1 MAATAI
7 HLSRK
12 LRLIP
17 DVEEAV
23 RSIRWRAPGLML
35 FSPPQAFARSFQALK
50 ATVSLVLCLI
60 FLSEFN
66 Y

>member
-7 HLSRK
+7 HLFRK

-17 DVEEAV
+17 HVEEAV
-23 RSIRWRAPGLML
+23 RSIRWRAPGFMV
-35 FSPPQAFARSFQALK
+35 FSAPQGFVRSFQALK

-60 FLSEFN
+60 LLSEFN

>member
-12 LRLIP
+12 LRFIP

-23 RSIRWRAPGLML
+23 RSIRWRAPGFML
-35 FSPPQAFARSFQALK
+35 FGAPQGFARSFQALK

-60 FLSEFN
+60 LLSEFN